1 MIYLQVNINNIIYF
15 ACLND
20 LDLIYCV
27 NDVVVIWLRDNEVIC
42 YKLVYFNLNRKEN
55 KSVYLK
61 FNMKNYAKSLIQIY
75 SAFYYA
81 KYFFVF
87 SIKAVWIYV
96 TYYMKYTLGYGIFK
110 RKQWKGRLILN
121 YQGEL
126 IDKVV
131 AVGLEKQ
138 YKVKGKESYV
148 FFFM

>member
-1 MIYLQVNINNIIYF
+1 M
-15 ACLND
+15 
-20 LDLIYCV
+20 
-27 NDVVVIWLRDNEVIC
+27 VIWLRDNEVIC

-87 SIKAVWIYV
+87 SIKTVWIYV

-110 RKQWKGRLILN
+110 RKQWKGRTNFELSRGVN
-121 YQGEL
+121 RQGGSSRMGET
-126 IDKVV
+126 I
-131 AVGLEKQ
+131 
-138 YKVKGKESYV
+138 
-148 FFFM
+148 